1 MKQPSE
7 KQMNFA
13 NKISNSLNKPVPTE
27 KTAQAY
33 FLYISENLEAYQE
46 KEARLRAAWKKI
58 RRKLLLTI
66 KHIILTMKR
75 TQVGLRLWI
84 LVGCKKTKIKYK
96 F

>member
-7 KQMNFA
+7 KQINFA

-46 KEARLRAAWKKI
+46 KEARLRAAWKRI
-58 RRKLLLTI
+58 RRKTASYN
-66 KHIILTMKR
+66 
-75 TQVGLRLWI
+75 
-84 LVGCKKTKIKYK
+84 KYLDDEEDASWAAAMD
-96 F
+96 FGWM

>member
-46 KEARLRAAWKKI
+46 KEARLRAAWKKM
-58 RRKLLLTI
+58 RRKTASYN
-66 KHIILTMKR
+66 
-75 TQVGLRLWI
+75 
-84 LVGCKKTKIKYK
+84 KTYYLDDEEDASWAAAMD
-96 F
+96 FSWM